1 MLKII
6 IVLLA
11 TIAFGPI
18 GFIIALI
25 WAFCSD

>member
-1 MLKII
+1 MIKII

-11 TIAFGPI
+11 TIAFGPL
-18 GFIIALI
+18 GLIIALI